1 MADAIL
7 GMGDIVSI
15 VDTAQESIDEEPAR
29 KLQKKI
35 AKNTFALL
43 DFYEQIQLIKK
54 MGNIKDLEGMIP
66 GAAKALKDTEVS
78 DDAFKGIEAMI
89 MSMTPAEREDPSIIN
104 GSRRLRIAKGSG
116 TNVQEVNKLLKQ
128 FEETRKVMRMM
139 NNPSAMASMMRNMPQ
154 MRR

>member
-1 MADAIL
+1 
-7 GMGDIVSI
+7 
-15 VDTAQESIDEEPAR
+15 
-29 KLQKKI
+29 
-35 AKNTFALL
+35 
-43 DFYEQIQLIKK
+43 
-54 MGNIKDLEGMIP
+54 MIP
-66 GAAKALKDTEVS
+66 GAAKALKDTEVN